1 MNQFIKS
8 ISLGIT
14 LLFVGGIIPPVQ
26 AAEPAVQSA
35 PYVCPMHPHIHGQA
49 GDTCPICGM
58 KLVPAPQNQAAAA
71 PMQGMDMSSMD
82 TPPTDTPMDMKTMAT
97 PPAMSHTLT
106 IDPVLIQRLGVRS
119 APVERATFG
128 QEIRSYGQI
137 VPSTRLQSVVSSRVG
152 GWVKTLAT
160 DAVGDKV
167 SAGQEL
173 FTLYSPELIS
183 AQKDYLTA
191 RKMGNPARVQA
202 TIDRLRL
209 LGVDDG
215 AFETLKKTG
224 KVLEQ
229 VPFHSPRAGTV
240 TTLNL
245 RPGQYVEAG
254 HTLLEVQD
262 FSKVWVEADVA
273 EKDLAYLATGQAAT
287 VQRPDDNARIAAVID
302 FIPPTLDTRTR
313 TARVRLVLDNA
324 AAALRPGQYVD
335 VRFSGRVG
343 APQLAVPESAVIYD
357 KSGAYV
363 LVAEGM
369 GRFTPRH
376 VTLGAASGERVA
388 VKTGLQAG
396 EQVVVAG
403 QFMLDAE
410 SHLRGPMP
418 AMPGM
423 DMKPKSGMDMQPEE
437 GAQMKGMN
445 HAQ

>member
-8 ISLGIT
+8 ISLVIT
-14 LLFVGGIIPPVQ
+14 LLFGGGIVPPVQ
-26 AAEPAVQSA
+26 AAEPAAQAA

-58 KLVPAPQNQAAAA
+58 KLVPAPQNQTAAA
-71 PMQGMDMSSMD
+71 PMKGMDMDM
-82 TPPTDTPMDMKTMAT
+82 PPMDMPPMDMNTMAT

-119 APVERATFG
+119 APVEPATFG

-152 GWVKTLAT
+152 GWVRTLAT

-173 FTLYSPELIS
+173 FTLYSPDLIS

-191 RKMGNPARVQA
+191 RKMGNPSRVQA

-215 AFETLKKTG
+215 AFEYLKKTG

-254 HTLLEVQD
+254 GTLLDVQD

-273 EKDLAYLATGQAAT
+273 EKDLAYLAKGQAAT

-324 AAALRPGQYVD
+324 TAELRPGQYVD

-363 LVAEGM
+363 LVAQGQ
-369 GRFTPRH
+369 GRFAVRP
-376 VTLGAASGERVA
+376 VTLGAANGEQVA
-388 VKTGLQAG
+388 VKEGLQAG

-418 AMPGM
+418 AMA
-423 DMKPKSGMDMQPEE
+423 GMDMQPKDTPSKGNGE
-437 GAQMKGMN
+437 MKGMN